1 MGFLEKIFGSKDREP
16 DKQSAPPQN
25 QPLEEALPTR
35 MRSTPKLPE
44 SSIAASFALEPLPV
58 GSQATVAATGE
69 VRKGKSE
76 GALLTREGFTKW
88 TITNTS
94 TEPIQVLSPAWHIG
108 SKEEP
113 RIVQPGQSTSGVP
126 SYSEVLVGP
135 MRVHLP
141 GLGFARE
148 KALEYRGEQVQG
160 VPGLEK
166 KSAELNQNFKQFF
179 HAIEALRRNDFSG
192 AQNAFTAILSK
203 LDFDVNRDECVF
215 MVFSYQ
221 RAVFDLKGIVERTQ
235 KKGDLIIAPTLI
247 TPVEDDS
254 AEELQTLGRRVERE
268 ATITL
273 AILCAKELRQKL
285 GGPLSHAVKS
295 HPKAGSITPET
306 DAILLLHSLGVSL
319 SPLFFRLS
327 PGRDEA
333 FKMILAMNKGNSG
346 GDLAVAS

>member
-1 MGFLEKIFGSKDREP
+1 V
-16 DKQSAPPQN
+16 SA
-25 QPLEEALPTR
+25 A
-35 MRSTPKLPE
+35 
-44 SSIAASFALEPLPV
+44 
-58 GSQATVAATGE
+58 GE

-76 GALLTREGFTKW
+76 GAVLTREGFTKW
-88 TITNTS
+88 TVTNT
-94 TEPIQVLSPAWHIG
+94 THEPIQVLSPTWHIG

-113 RIVQPGQSTSGVP
+113 RIVHPGQSTIGVAA
-126 SYSEVLVGP
+126 YSEVLIGS

-148 KALEYRGEQVQG
+148 KALEYRGSPVQS

-166 KSAELNQNFKQFF
+166 KSAELINNFKQFGN
-179 HAIEALRRNDFSG
+179 AIEALRRNDFSG
-192 AQNAFTAILSK
+192 AQNTFSDILAK
-203 LDFDVNRDECVF
+203 LDFDVNRDEFVF

-221 RAVFDLKGIVERTQ
+221 RAIFDLKGLVEKTQ
-235 KKGDLIIAPTLI
+235 KRGDVIVAPTLI

-254 AEELQTLGRRVERE
+254 AEELKTLGRRIERE

-346 GDLAVAS
+346 GDLAAAS